1 MATSSR
7 AVKCVVQDF
16 SAGTRLNSDFPSS
29 SKNHTEPLLSSVPP
43 TAAKSDSTQEPRPT
57 SSLKGGETPDLP
69 SHQVSMVTQA
79 E

>member
-1 MATSSR
+1 MTSFR
-7 AVKCVVQDF
+7 AVKSVVQDF
-16 SAGTRLNSDFPSS
+16 SVGTRLNSNFPPS
-29 SKNHTEPLLSSVPP
+29 SKNHTEPIPSSVPP
-43 TAAKSDSTQEPRPT
+43 NAAKSDSTQEPRPT